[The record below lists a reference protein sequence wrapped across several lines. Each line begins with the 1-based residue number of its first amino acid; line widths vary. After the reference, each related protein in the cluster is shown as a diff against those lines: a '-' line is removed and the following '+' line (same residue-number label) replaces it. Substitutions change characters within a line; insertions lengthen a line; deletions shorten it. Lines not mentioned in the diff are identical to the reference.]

1 MRILY
6 LLRGAPGAGK
16 STWIKENQL
25 EPFTL
30 SGDNIRQMICGVAY
44 DTKGNPIISQKYDN
58 LVWNILLERLEERM
72 DRGEFVIVD
81 ATHYRAALLQQYK
94 KLINKYRYRPY
105 VIDFTTVPEEVAIER
120 NLKRELYKRVPVAVI
135 QKMYRVFESDRKE
148 VSNRFHVITKEEAI
162 NMLHRPLLYD
172 YNQYKKVYIFGDIHG
187 CFQPLQDFFNQ
198 HPMNDEN
205 AYIFTG
211 DYLDRGIQ
219 NKEVLEFLLSIKDK
233 NNVLFLEGNHE
244 RWLRMYSDEDG
255 KELSKEEIAMLKPY
269 VDKTYWIKYNYSQIR
284 NRGFKAK
291 TIPQIE
297 SIKKADIR
305 QFCRRLGQMA
315 YISFNGKNYYISH
328 GGTAMLPSIFVPTE
342 TYIEGTGKYEDV
354 DTVYQAWETHRNDN
368 DILVHAHRNIFNYDA
383 RINDH
388 CYNLCDDIE
397 YGEYLRILVINK
409 DGEHVLKY
417 KNNIFDEELVQ
428 KHNEKKAINFA
439 LTGNELI
446 DQLNNT
452 ILVQKKQLDDG
463 IVSYNFTRNA
473 FNDKRWNQLTVT
485 ARGLFIK
492 DNKVVARSYD
502 KFFNWGENDTVTN
515 RALHDKLVFPVK
527 AYQKENGF
535 LGIVSHFNGKLLP
548 CSKSTTSGEFVGYL
562 KDHLESIG
570 KTTRAKMLQYAQE
583 HDVSFVFECI
593 DPIHDSHIVKYNYPH
608 LVLLDVIKNDLTMQK
623 LPYEG
628 KNGLHALAMEI
639 GLEVKNHD
647 FTFNSW
653 QELFDFIKE
662 QDSIFTPWDK
672 FIEGWVFEDA
682 NGYMVKYKTP
692 TYRWWKQNR
701 AIMEKAQHNHEI
713 KPIYT
718 CSEDVIFFGLL
729 DKLKKENKL
738 EFMKIID
745 IEEEFRRL
753 PH

>member
-16 STWIKENQL
+16 STWIRENQL

-30 SGDNIRQMICGVAY
+30 SGDSIRQMVCGIDY
-44 DTKGNPIISQKYDN
+44 NTEGNPIISQKYDN

-105 VIDFTTVPEEVAIER
+105 VIDFTNVPENVAIEQ
-120 NLKRELYKRVPVAVI
+120 NLNRELYKRVPVEVI
-135 QKMYRVFESDRKE
+135 KKMYRVFESSRKE
-148 VSNRFHVITKEEAI
+148 VSNRFQVITKEEAVT
-162 NMLHRPLLYD
+162 MLHSNMLYD
-172 YNQYKKVYIFGDIHG
+172 YNEYDKIYVFGDIHG
-187 CFQPLQDFFNQ
+187 CYQPLQDFFKE
-198 HPMNDEN
+198 HPMDEHT

-219 NKEVLEFLLSIKDK
+219 CKEVLEFLLSIKDNK
-233 NNVLFLEGNHE
+233 NILLLEGNHE
-244 RWLRMYSDEDG
+244 RWLRMYADDDA

-297 SIKKADIR
+297 GIKKSNIR

-368 DILVHAHRNIFNYDA
+368 DVLVHAHRNIFNYDA

-397 YGEYLRILVINK
+397 YGEYLRILAIDKN
-409 DGEHVLKY
+409 GETVLKY
-417 KNNIFDEELVQ
+417 KNNIYDEELVQ
-428 KHNEKKAINFA
+428 KHNEKKAISFA

-452 ILVQKKQLDDG
+452 SLVQKKELNDG

-473 FNDKRWNQLTVT
+473 FYDKRWNQLTVT

-492 DNKVVARSYD
+492 DDKVIARSYD
-502 KFFNWGENDTVTN
+502 KFFNWGENDTVSN

-527 AYQKENGF
+527 AYLKENGF
-535 LGIVSHFNGKLLP
+535 LAIVSHYNGKLLP
-548 CSKSTTSGEFVGYL
+548 CSKSSTSGEYVGYINEM
-562 KDHLESIG
+562 LEYVG
-570 KTTRAKMLQYAQE
+570 KTVREKMLSYIKE

-593 DPIHDSHIVKYNYPH
+593 IPEKDSHIVKYEYPH
-608 LVLLDVIKNDLTMQK
+608 LVLLDIVKNDLTMQRV
-623 LPYEG
+623 PYEEMLTIA
-628 KNGLHALAMEI
+628 NEI
-639 GLEVKNHD
+639 GLEHKIHEY
-647 FTFNSW
+647 TFYSWKELNS
-653 QELFDFIKE
+653 FMKE
-662 QDSIFTPWDK
+662 QEAIFIPYDK
-672 FIEGWVFEDA
+672 FKEGWVFEDA
-682 NGYMVKYKTP
+682 NGFMVKYKTQ

-701 AIMEKAQHNHEI
+701 SIMEKMQHNRTV
-713 KPIYT
+713 KPVYIRA
-718 CSEDVIFFGLL
+718 EDVIFYGLL
-729 DKLKKENKL
+729 DKLQKENKL
-738 EFMKIID
+738 NLMDIIKIEDEFK
-745 IEEEFRRL
+745 RL

>member
-1 MRILY
+1 MRTLY

-30 SGDNIRQMICGVAY
+30 SGDSIRQMVCGIAY

-58 LVWNILLERLEERM
+58 LVWSILLERLEERM

-105 VIDFTTVPEEVAIER
+105 IIDFTTVPEDVAIER
-120 NLKRELYKRVPVAVI
+120 NLNRELFKRVPVEVI
-135 QKMYRVFESDRKE
+135 KKMYRVFESSRKE
-148 VSNRFHVITKEEAI
+148 VSNRYRVITKEEAI
-162 NMLHRPLLYD
+162 TMLHSPLLYD

-187 CFQPLQDFFNQ
+187 CFQPLQNFFNE
-198 HPMNDEN
+198 HPMDDEN

-233 NNVLFLEGNHE
+233 SNVLFLEGNHE
-244 RWLRMYSDEDG
+244 RWLRMYSDEDT

-297 SIKKADIR
+297 SIKKSDIR

-342 TYIEGTGKYEDV
+342 TYIEGTGNYEDV

-368 DILVHAHRNIFNYDA
+368 DVLVHAHRNVFNYDA

-397 YGEYLRILVINK
+397 YGEYLRILAIDKN
-409 DGEHVLKY
+409 GETVLKY
-417 KNNIFDEELVQ
+417 KNNIYDEELVQ
-428 KHNEKKAINFA
+428 KHNEKKAISFA

-452 ILVQKKQLDDG
+452 SLVQKKELNDG
-463 IVSYNFTRNA
+463 IVSYNFTRSA
-473 FNDKRWNQLTVT
+473 FYDKRWNQLTVT

-492 DNKVVARSYD
+492 DDKVIARSYD
-502 KFFNWGENDTVTN
+502 KFFNWGENDTVSS

-527 AYQKENGF
+527 AYLKENGF
-535 LGIVSHFNGKLLP
+535 LAIVSHYNGKLLP
-548 CSKSTTSGEFVGYL
+548 CSKSSTSGEYVGYINEM
-562 KDHLESIG
+562 LEYVG
-570 KTTRAKMLQYAQE
+570 KTVREKMLSYIKE

-593 DPIHDSHIVKYNYPH
+593 IPEKDSHIVKYEYPH
-608 LVLLDVIKNDLTMQK
+608 LVLLDIVKNDLTMQRV
-623 LPYEG
+623 PYEEMLTIA
-628 KNGLHALAMEI
+628 NEI
-639 GLEVKNHD
+639 GLEHKIHEY
-647 FTFNSW
+647 TFYSW
-653 QELFDFIKE
+653 KELNNFMKE
-662 QDSIFTPWDK
+662 QETIFIPYDK
-672 FIEGWVFEDA
+672 FKEGWVFEDA
-682 NGYMVKYKTP
+682 NGFMVKYKTQ

-701 AIMEKAQHNHEI
+701 SIMEKMQHNHTV
-713 KPIYT
+713 KPVYINA
-718 CSEDVIFFGLL
+718 EDVIFFGLL
-729 DKLKKENKL
+729 DKLQKENKL
-738 EFMKIID
+738 DMMNIIN
-745 IEEEFRRL
+745 IEDEFRRL